1 MRPDHRPSRPGRAAR
16 GVISVELALVL
27 GIFLL
32 FVVGTMEAARLVFV
46 VNTAQDVTRRA
57 ARAAALTDFS
67 DGGAMTALRYRA
79 LFRES
84 DEALPLVPELTPD
97 HLRIEYLS
105 LSANGV
111 LAPVIAGPAC
121 PAQNIVNCTI
131 DANGTS
137 CIRFVR
143 VRICAAASGAC
154 TPLPYA
160 SLTGIVPGMSALTVP
175 IASTVVKAETLGFQ
189 PGTGSCL

>member
-1 MRPDHRPSRPGRAAR
+1 MRPEPRLSRPGRAAL
-16 GVISVELALVL
+16 GVITVELALVM
-27 GIFLL
+27 GIFLM
-32 FVVGTMEAARLVFV
+32 FVVGTMETARLVFV
-46 VNTAQDVTRRA
+46 LNTAQDVTRRA

-67 DGGAMTALRYRA
+67 DPAAVTALRYRA

-84 DEALPLVPELTPD
+84 NDALPLVPELTPD
-97 HLRIEYLS
+97 HLRFEYLS
-105 LSANGV
+105 LSASGV
-111 LAPVIAGPAC
+111 LAPVVAMPAC
-121 PAQNIVNCTI
+121 PAQNVVNCTI

-160 SLTGIVPGMSALTVP
+160 SLTGLVPGMSALAVP

-189 PGTGSCL
+189 PGTSSCL